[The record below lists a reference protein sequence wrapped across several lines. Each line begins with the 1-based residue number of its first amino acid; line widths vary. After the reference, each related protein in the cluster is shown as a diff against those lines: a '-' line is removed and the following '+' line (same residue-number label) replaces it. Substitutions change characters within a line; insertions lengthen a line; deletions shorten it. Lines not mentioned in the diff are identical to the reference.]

1 MFCQRI
7 KAFPVT
13 IPSGIFCL
21 PVIVCAFGYF
31 VDAFGYFVDVYDI
44 VIFSAV
50 RMASLRAIGVPES
63 EIFGTGAWLL
73 NVQMVGMLLGGLLWG
88 IIGDRKGRV
97 IALFGSILLYSVAN
111 ILNAWVQSVEQYAV
125 LRFIS
130 GFGLAGEV
138 GGAITLISEILPK
151 DRRAYGI
158 AVMGAIGLSG
168 GVVSGFVAG
177 LVDWQS
183 AYLIGGVL
191 GLVLLVLR
199 WRVLDSAMFSKILA
213 EKGIRRGSVRML
225 LWPPR
230 RLAVYV
236 SCIIIG
242 IPVYY
247 TVVVFM
253 VFAPELTKSLQAS
266 GSLSPAMAVMW
277 IYAGLPFGET
287 VCSIFGQKIRSRR
300 RAIASFLVLHMVT
313 ACIYLYS
320 SPGMPVQWYY
330 GLSFMMG
337 FFGGF
342 PMVLM
347 NLAAEH
353 FGTNLRATVTTS
365 AINFVRAATIPITVG
380 YLALKEFLPL
390 TESALLV
397 GLVCYVLAFIG
408 LSVVEETCDR
418 DLDYHEE

>member
-1 MFCQRI
+1 MLYQRI
-7 KAFPVT
+7 RT
-13 IPSGIFCL
+13 IAVAVPSGIFCL
-21 PVIVCAFGYF
+21 PVIVCAL
-31 VDAFGYFVDVYDI
+31 GYFVDVYDI

-50 RMASLRAIGVPES
+50 RMASLRAIGVPEN
-63 EIFGTGAWLL
+63 ELFGTGAWLL
-73 NVQMVGMLLGGLLWG
+73 NIQMAGMLLGGLLWG
-88 IIGDRKGRV
+88 IIGDKRGRV

-111 ILNAWVQSVEQYAV
+111 ILNAWVQTVEQYAV

-138 GGAITLISEILPK
+138 GGAITLVSEILPK

-168 GVVSGFVAG
+168 GVASGFVAG

-191 GLVLLVLR
+191 GLVLLALR
-199 WRVLDSAMFSKILA
+199 WRVLDSQMFSKAL
-213 EKGIRRGSVRML
+213 EEEGIKRGSVRML
-225 LWPPR
+225 LWPSR

-247 TVVVFM
+247 TVIVFM
-253 VFAPELTKSLQAS
+253 VFAPELVKSLQAS
-266 GSLSPAMAVMW
+266 GTLSPATTVMM
-277 IYAGLPFGET
+277 IYAGIPFGEM
-287 VCSIFGQKIRSRR
+287 VCSILGQKIRNRR
-300 RAIASFLVLHMVT
+300 GAIASFLILHLVT
-313 ACIYLYS
+313 VCVYLYS
-320 SPGMPVQWYY
+320 SSGMPVQWYY
-330 GLSFMMG
+330 GLSFMIG

-365 AINFVRAATIPITVG
+365 VINFVRAATIPITAG
-380 YLALKEFLPL
+380 YLALKGFMSLS
-390 TESALLV
+390 ESALLV
-397 GLVCYVLAFIG
+397 GIVCYALAFIG
-408 LSVVEETCDR
+408 LSAVEETCDR
-418 DLDYHEE
+418 DFDYYEK